1 MDIAEKRNKSY
12 AKKKRVEKSIF
23 ITIRGWG
30 GGGGGGG
37 ETLPPLPLNEL
48 TFWMTPFLD
57 VLIISLAQIVSKI
70 NIWVFF
76 DEFVINSEIFHKALC
91 RICLLK

>member
-12 AKKKRVEKSIF
+12 AKKKPVEKSIF
-23 ITIRGWG
+23 ITINRKPS
-30 GGGGGGG
+30 
-37 ETLPPLPLNEL
+37 PPLPPHEL
-48 TFWMTPFLD
+48 TFFFFPFLD

>member
-12 AKKKRVEKSIF
+12 AKKKPVEKSIF
-23 ITIRGWG
+23 ITINRNPS
-30 GGGGGGG
+30 
-37 ETLPPLPLNEL
+37 PPRPLNEL

>member
-23 ITIRGWG
+23 ITINRK
-30 GGGGGGG
+30 
-37 ETLPPLPLNEL
+37 PSPRPLPLNEL